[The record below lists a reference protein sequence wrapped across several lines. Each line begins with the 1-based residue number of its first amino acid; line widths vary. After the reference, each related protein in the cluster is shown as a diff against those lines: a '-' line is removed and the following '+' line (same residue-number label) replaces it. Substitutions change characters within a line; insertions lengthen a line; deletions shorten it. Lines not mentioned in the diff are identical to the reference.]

1 MTRTFPAAMAACLLV
16 AVAAP
21 TFAQDRY
28 RSAEHDFRLV
38 TVADGLENPWSMAWL
53 PDGDMLVTE
62 RPGRLRIIR
71 NGVLLP
77 DPVPGVPQ
85 VETRGQAGLLDVAPH
100 PDFASNRLLYLSYS
114 KPDADPESR
123 GTTAVARARLED
135 DRLTDLE
142 EIFVAVTAGNGHYG
156 SRLVF
161 DGNGHL
167 FITTGDRQAPPRGDL
182 ESHPAQDLT
191 NHHGKVSR
199 ILEDGGIPPDNPFV
213 DTPGA
218 QPSIWTYGHRNMQ
231 GLALD
236 PATGDL
242 WENEHGPQGGD
253 EVNLIEPGR
262 NYGWPVI
269 GFGVNYGSG
278 QAIHGGTHRDGMEQ
292 PKHVWIPSIG
302 IAGMMFYTGDRFP
315 RWRGNMFVGGMAG
328 ERLVRLTVEGRE
340 ITRREDVLVGIGRV
354 RDVRQGPDGLIY
366 LAIDSRSGGTTPI
379 LRLEPLER
387 R

>member
-1 MTRTFPAAMAACLLV
+1 
-16 AVAAP
+16 
-21 TFAQDRY
+21 
-28 RSAEHDFRLV
+28 
-38 TVADGLENPWSMAWL
+38 VADGLENPWSMAWL
-53 PDGDMLVTE
+53 PNGDMLVTE
-62 RPGRLRIIR
+62 KPGRLRVIR
-71 NGVLLP
+71 DGTLLP
-77 DPVPGVPQ
+77 DPVQGVPE
-85 VETRGQAGLLDVAPH
+85 VETRGQAGLLDVVPH
-100 PDFASNRLLYLSYS
+100 PDFATNRLIYLSFS
-114 KPDADPESR
+114 KPDPDPESR
-123 GTTAVARARLED
+123 GTTAVVRGRLENG
-135 DRLTDLE
+135 RLVDVE
-142 EIFVAVTAGNGHYG
+142 EIFVAVTSGNGHYG

-199 ILEDGGIPPDNPFV
+199 ILEDGGIPSDNPFL

-218 QPSIWTYGHRNMQ
+218 QPSIWSYGHRNMQ

-253 EVNLIEPGR
+253 EVNLIEPGN

-278 QAIHGGTHRDGMEQ
+278 QAIHEGTHREGMEQ
-292 PKHVWIPSIG
+292 PKHVWVPSIG
-302 IAGMMFYTGDRFP
+302 ISGMTFYTGDRFP
-315 RWRGNMFVGGMAG
+315 RWRGNLFVGGMAG
-328 ERLVRLTVEGRE
+328 ERLVRLTVVDRE
-340 ITRREDVLVGIGRV
+340 ITGREDVLAGIGRV
-354 RDVRQGPDGLIY
+354 RDVRQGPDGLLY
-366 LAIDSRSGGTTPI
+366 LAIDSRGGGQTPI
-379 LRLEPLER
+379 LRLEPVER